1 MRRKTSLVDLFV
13 DPGEARKMVEDN
25 IKNTFKLVDELI
37 EENKNLKEELKD
49 LKDLKDKN
57 NQLKEE
63 LDLYR
68 NGVDNND

>member
-25 IKNTFKLVDELI
+25 VKNTFKLVDELL
-37 EENKNLKEELKD
+37 EENKKLKEELKD
-49 LKDLKDKN
+49 LK
-57 NQLKEE
+57 EE

-68 NGVDNND
+68 KGVDNND